1 MNSSKLAIEIPL
13 EIAEPTTGMVQ
24 AVLRELLEHVELLA
38 ESGQQHVIDLTS
50 LPLNDSD
57 KRELENVLGKGEI
70 SVTLST
76 LGDSRII
83 ETGINGIW
91 WIKHFSPNEK
101 LLAELIEI
109 TPFPEIIKSHPDD
122 IKQAVF
128 ELKKLIEI
136 NESGE
141 EV

>member
-1 MNSSKLAIEIPL
+1 MNPSKLAIEIPL

-24 AVLRELLEHVELLA
+24 AVLRELLEHVELLIK
-38 ESGQQHVIDLTS
+38 SGQQHVIDLTS

-57 KRELENVLGKGEI
+57 KRELKNLLGKGEVSI
-70 SVTLST
+70 TLST
-76 LGDSRII
+76 LGDSKIF

-91 WIKHFSPNEK
+91 WIKHFNPNEQ

-109 TPFPEIIKSHPDD
+109 TTIPEIIKSHPDD
-122 IKQAVF
+122 IEQAAF
-128 ELKKLIEI
+128 ELKKLIEN